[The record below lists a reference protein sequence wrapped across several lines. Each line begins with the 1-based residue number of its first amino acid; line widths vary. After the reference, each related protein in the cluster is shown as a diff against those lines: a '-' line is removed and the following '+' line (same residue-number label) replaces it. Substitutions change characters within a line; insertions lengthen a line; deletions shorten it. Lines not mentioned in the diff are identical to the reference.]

1 MTRLQFHLKIR
12 SLRIMDTIVC
22 FGAFIGL
29 ISRACDAVELTLVV
43 GVICPFV
50 VVDRF
55 WSDNGSSCYFS
66 VMLDKFLPMPDT
78 EFLPFCS
85 VVMQLACGVICSY
98 HSVDT
103 VGSDVA
109 YSKFISLKQS

>member
-1 MTRLQFHLKIR
+1 MPRLQFHLKIR
-12 SLRIMDTIVC
+12 SLWIMDTIVC

-85 VVMQLACGVICSY
+85 VVMPLACGVICSY
-98 HSVDT
+98 HA
-103 VGSDVA
+103 VGSE
-109 YSKFISLKQS
+109 FISLIQS